1 MDPRQ
6 FVKNSNI
13 SIQSESKVV
22 APTVKGGLKIGIF
35 HPGMYNVLVNKK
47 FSTTEK
53 RVNLQYILKQK
64 PKGHAQIA
72 PSLSIDL
79 NEIKGYF
86 GRFQTGVIHTS
97 NFGLKGDLTKNFFSV
112 QLSGYAMD
120 GTESKKF
127 TFVIYS
133 NGKIRFSG
141 GFLGS
146 KNLKRQPEALRKY
159 LIDTYTEKQGFLY
172 NEIEYNNI
180 AGFFN
185 TNVNFD
191 LIRISQQNPVKAQSV
206 SYESEMTPFLY
217 MTYKDHN
224 FVLSTKSGKLG
235 SGVVQVQGESDPDDL
250 EKAYKVGVDMVK
262 LLHVLGYTMGLVN
275 RNVNAPKLP
284 VMKSIKASTCPK
296 PRRPPCKN
304 GFEVRKNPQGS
315 DCCFKI
321 PKKRTTS
328 KKKKAPS
335 KNVSISYDKDGTMKI
350 GGRKCVRLTKPVL
363 LDVAKKL
370 GVVGIREKNTK
381 NVICSALDANEKGTS
396 NLKIDGKLCRTMK
409 KDQLVA
415 MALSKGI
422 TIDDK
427 DTVKTLCQKLQNKPK
442 TPNTPNT
449 PNSLANDM
457 ERALLKRNRN
467 IVNKKRRINNIG
479 IKNDIIKM
487 YGKKWMTKYGKVM
500 DLDKNVREVK
510 KQLNK
515 AEKNN
520 SLNVTSRNGVIR
532 KMVANDIK
540 KAMVKDMKLNQENTL
555 KKKLLRNE
563 AQKLY
568 GKFGKNMVNNVI
580 KYAANLPK
588 TYPLN
593 SSKIKNYVTIKRQL
607 QQNTPSALKNKRKT
621 K

>member
-6 FVKNSNI
+6 FVKNSNV
-13 SIQSESKVV
+13 SIQTTPSK
-22 APTVKGGLKIGIF
+22 KGGLKIGKF

-47 FSTTEK
+47 FSKDEK
-53 RVNLQYILKQK
+53 RVDLQYILKQK

-72 PSLSIDL
+72 PGLTLDL
-79 NEIKGYF
+79 NEIKGYY
-86 GRFQTGVIHTS
+86 GRFQTGAIHTS
-97 NFGLKGDLTKNFFSV
+97 NFGLKGDLNKEFFSV
-112 QLSGYAMD
+112 QLSGYTMD
-120 GTESKKF
+120 GTERKNF

-146 KNLKRQPEALRKY
+146 SNLKKQPEALRKY
-159 LIDTYTEKQGFLY
+159 LIDTYTQKQGFLY

-191 LIRISQQNPVKAQSV
+191 LTRISQQNPVKAQSI
-206 SYESEMTPFLY
+206 SYESELTPFLY

-250 EKAYKVGVDMVK
+250 ENAYKVGVDMIK

-275 RNVNAPKLP
+275 RNVNLPKLP
-284 VMKSIKASTCPK
+284 MMKSVKASTCPK
-296 PRRPPCKN
+296 PRRPPCKD

-321 PKKRTTS
+321 PKKRGVS
-328 KKKKAPS
+328 KKKSTP

-350 GGRKCVRLTKPVL
+350 GGRKCDRLTKPVL

-370 GVVGIREKNTK
+370 GVVGVRQKNTK
-381 NVICSALDANEKGTS
+381 NVICSALDAIEKGTS
-396 NLKIDGKLCRTMK
+396 NLKIDGKLCRKMK

-427 DTVKTLCQKLQNKPK
+427 DTVKMLCDKLQDKP
-442 TPNTPNT
+442 NS
-449 PNSLANDM
+449 PNSLANEM

-467 IVNKKRRINNIG
+467 DINRKRRLNDTG
-479 IKNDIIKM
+479 IRNDLVKM

-500 DLDKNVREVK
+500 DLDKNVRDVK
-510 KQLNK
+510 RELNK

-580 KYAANLPK
+580 KYATNLPK
-588 TYPLN
+588 TYALN
-593 SSKIKNYVTIKRQL
+593 STKIKNYVMIKRQL
-607 QQNTPSALKNKRKT
+607 QQNTPSALKNKRKN

>member
-6 FVKNSNI
+6 FVKNSNV
-13 SIQSESKVV
+13 SIQTTPSK
-22 APTVKGGLKIGIF
+22 KGGLKIGKF

-47 FSTTEK
+47 FSKDEK
-53 RVNLQYILKQK
+53 RVDLQYILKQK

-72 PSLSIDL
+72 PGLTLDL
-79 NEIKGYF
+79 NEIKGYY
-86 GRFQTGVIHTS
+86 GRFQTGAIHTS
-97 NFGLKGDLTKNFFSV
+97 NFGLKGDLNKEFFSV
-112 QLSGYAMD
+112 QLSGYTMD
-120 GTESKKF
+120 GTERKNF

-146 KNLKRQPEALRKY
+146 SNLKKQPEALRKY
-159 LIDTYTEKQGFLY
+159 LIDTYTQKQGFLY

-191 LIRISQQNPVKAQSV
+191 LTRISQQNPVKAQSI
-206 SYESEMTPFLY
+206 SYESELTPFLY

-250 EKAYKVGVDMVK
+250 ENAYKVGVDMVK

-275 RNVNAPKLP
+275 RNVNLPKLP
-284 VMKSIKASTCPK
+284 IMKSVKASTCPK
-296 PRRPPCKN
+296 PRRPPCKD

-315 DCCFKI
+315 ECCFKI
-321 PKKRTTS
+321 PKKRGVS
-328 KKKKAPS
+328 KKKSTP

-350 GGRKCVRLTKPVL
+350 GGRKCDRLTKPVL

-370 GVVGIREKNTK
+370 GVVGVRQKNTK
-381 NVICSALDANEKGTS
+381 NVICSALDAIEKGTS
-396 NLKIDGKLCRTMK
+396 NLKIDGKLCRKMK

-427 DTVKTLCQKLQNKPK
+427 DTVKMLCDKLQDKP
-442 TPNTPNT
+442 NS
-449 PNSLANDM
+449 PNSLANEM
-457 ERALLKRNRN
+457 EYALKMRRSRN
-467 IVNKKRRINNIG
+467 ITNQKRRLNDTG
-479 IKNDIIKM
+479 IRNDLVKM

-500 DLDKNVREVK
+500 DLDKNVRDVK
-510 KQLNK
+510 RELNK

-520 SLNVTSRNGVIR
+520 SLNVTTRNGVIR

-580 KYAANLPK
+580 KYATNLPK
-588 TYPLN
+588 TYALN
-593 SSKIKNYVTIKRQL
+593 SSKIKNYVMIKRQL
-607 QQNTPSALKNKRKT
+607 QQNTPSALKNKRKN

>member
-6 FVKNSNI
+6 FVKNSNV
-13 SIQSESKVV
+13 SIQTTPSK
-22 APTVKGGLKIGIF
+22 KGGLKIGKF

-47 FSTTEK
+47 FSKDEK
-53 RVNLQYILKQK
+53 RVDLQYILKQK

-72 PSLSIDL
+72 PGLTLDL
-79 NEIKGYF
+79 NEIKGYY
-86 GRFQTGVIHTS
+86 GRFQTGAIHTS
-97 NFGLKGDLTKNFFSV
+97 NFGLKGDLKKDFFSV
-112 QLSGYAMD
+112 QLSGYTMD
-120 GTESKKF
+120 GTEQKKF

-146 KNLKRQPEALRKY
+146 SNLKKQPESLRKY
-159 LIDTYTEKQGFLY
+159 LIDTYTQKQGFLY

-191 LIRISQQNPVKAQSV
+191 LTRISQQNPVKAQSV
-206 SYESEMTPFLY
+206 SYESELTPFLY

-250 EKAYKVGVDMVK
+250 ENAYKVGVDMVK

-275 RNVNAPKLP
+275 RNVNLPKLP
-284 VMKSIKASTCPK
+284 IMKSVKASTCPK
-296 PRRPPCKN
+296 PRRPPCKD

-315 DCCFKI
+315 ECCFKI
-321 PKKRTTS
+321 PKKRGTT
-328 KKKKAPS
+328 KKKATP

-350 GGRKCVRLTKPVL
+350 GGRKCDRLTKPVL

-370 GVVGIREKNTK
+370 GVVGVRQKNTK
-381 NVICSALDANEKGTS
+381 NVICSALDAIEKGTS
-396 NLKIDGKLCRTMK
+396 NLKIDGKLCRKMK

-427 DTVKTLCQKLQNKPK
+427 DTVKMLCDKLQDKP
-442 TPNTPNT
+442 NS
-449 PNSLANDM
+449 PNSLANEM
-457 ERALLKRNRN
+457 EYALKMRRSRN
-467 IVNKKRRINNIG
+467 ITNQKRRLNDTG
-479 IKNDIIKM
+479 IRNDLVKM

-500 DLDKNVREVK
+500 DLDKNVRDVK
-510 KQLNK
+510 RELNK

-520 SLNVTSRNGVIR
+520 SLNVTTRNGVIR

-580 KYAANLPK
+580 KYATNLPK
-588 TYPLN
+588 TYALN
-593 SSKIKNYVTIKRQL
+593 STKIKNYVMIKRQL
-607 QQNTPSALKNKRKT
+607 QQNTPSALKNKRKN

>member
-6 FVKNSNI
+6 FVKNSNV
-13 SIQSESKVV
+13 SIQTTPSK
-22 APTVKGGLKIGIF
+22 KGGLKIGKF

-47 FSTTEK
+47 FSKDEK
-53 RVNLQYILKQK
+53 RVDLQYILKQK

-72 PSLSIDL
+72 PGLTLDL
-79 NEIKGYF
+79 NEIKGYY
-86 GRFQTGVIHTS
+86 GRFQTGAIHTS
-97 NFGLKGDLTKNFFSV
+97 NFGLKGDLNKEFFSV
-112 QLSGYAMD
+112 QLSGYTMD
-120 GTESKKF
+120 GTERKNF

-146 KNLKRQPEALRKY
+146 SNLKKQPEALRKY
-159 LIDTYTEKQGFLY
+159 LIDTYTQKQGFLY

-191 LIRISQQNPVKAQSV
+191 LTRISQQNPVKAQSI
-206 SYESEMTPFLY
+206 SYESEITPFLY

-250 EKAYKVGVDMVK
+250 ENAYKVGVDMVK

-275 RNVNAPKLP
+275 RNVNLPKLP
-284 VMKSIKASTCPK
+284 IMKSVKASTCPK
-296 PRRPPCKN
+296 PRRPPCKD

-315 DCCFKI
+315 ECCFKI
-321 PKKRTTS
+321 PKKRGVS
-328 KKKKAPS
+328 KKKATP

-350 GGRKCVRLTKPVL
+350 GGRKCDRLTKPVL

-370 GVVGIREKNTK
+370 GVVGVRQKNTK
-381 NVICSALDANEKGTS
+381 NVICSALDAIEKGTS
-396 NLKIDGKLCRTMK
+396 NLKVDGKLCRTMK
-409 KDQLVA
+409 KDQLIA

-427 DTVKTLCQKLQNKPK
+427 DTVKMLCDKLQDKP
-442 TPNTPNT
+442 NS
-449 PNSLANDM
+449 PNSLANEM
-457 ERALLKRNRN
+457 EYALKMRRSRNATN
-467 IVNKKRRINNIG
+467 QKRRLNDTG
-479 IKNDIIKM
+479 IRNDLVKM
-487 YGKKWMTKYGKVM
+487 YGKKWMTKYGKIM
-500 DLDKNVREVK
+500 DLDKNVRDIKRE
-510 KQLNK
+510 LNK

-520 SLNVTSRNGVIR
+520 SLNVTTRNGVIR

-580 KYAANLPK
+580 KYATNLPK
-588 TYPLN
+588 TYALN
-593 SSKIKNYVTIKRQL
+593 STKIKNYVMIKRQL
-607 QQNTPSALKNKRKT
+607 QQNTPSALKNKRKN

>member
-6 FVKNSNI
+6 FVKNSNV
-13 SIQSESKVV
+13 SIQTTPSK
-22 APTVKGGLKIGIF
+22 KGGLKIGKF

-47 FSTTEK
+47 FSKDEK
-53 RVNLQYILKQK
+53 RVDLQYILKQK

-72 PSLSIDL
+72 PGLTLDL
-79 NEIKGYF
+79 NEIKGYY
-86 GRFQTGVIHTS
+86 GRFQTGAIHTS
-97 NFGLKGDLTKNFFSV
+97 NFGLKGDLNKEFFSV
-112 QLSGYAMD
+112 QLSGYTMD
-120 GTESKKF
+120 GTERKNF

-146 KNLKRQPEALRKY
+146 SNLKKQPEALRKY
-159 LIDTYTEKQGFLY
+159 LIDTYTQKQGFLY

-191 LIRISQQNPVKAQSV
+191 LTRISQQNPVKAQSI
-206 SYESEMTPFLY
+206 SYESEITPFLY

-250 EKAYKVGVDMVK
+250 ENAYKVGVDMVK

-275 RNVNAPKLP
+275 RNVNLPKLP
-284 VMKSIKASTCPK
+284 MMKSVKASTCPK
-296 PRRPPCKN
+296 PRRPPCKD

-315 DCCFKI
+315 ECCFKI
-321 PKKRTTS
+321 PKKRGTT
-328 KKKKAPS
+328 KKKATP

-350 GGRKCVRLTKPVL
+350 GGRKCDRLTKPVL
-363 LDVAKKL
+363 LEVAKKL
-370 GVVGIREKNTK
+370 GVVGVKEKNSKST
-381 NVICSALDANEKGTS
+381 ICSALDAIEKGTS
-396 NLKIDGKLCRTMK
+396 IFKVNGKTCRTMK
-409 KDQLVA
+409 REQLVVLA
-415 MALSKGI
+415 ISKGI
-422 TIDDK
+422 TVEDK
-427 DTVKTLCQKLQNKPK
+427 DTVKILCEKLQNK
-442 TPNTPNT
+442 PNTPNT
-449 PNSLANDM
+449 PNSLANEM
-457 ERALLKRNRN
+457 ERVLLKRNRN
-467 IVNKKRRINNIG
+467 ITNKKRRLNDAS
-479 IKNDIIKM
+479 IKNDLVKL

-510 KQLNK
+510 AEINK
-515 AEKNN
+515 AEKNK
-520 SLNVTSRNGVIR
+520 SLNVTTRNGIIK

-540 KAMVKDMKLNQENTL
+540 RAMVKDMKRNQEKTL
-555 KKKLLRNE
+555 KIKLLQNE

-568 GKFGKNMVNNVI
+568 GKFGKNMVNNVV
-580 KYAANLPK
+580 KYATNLPK
-588 TYPLN
+588 TPPLN
-593 SSKIKNYVTIKRQL
+593 SNKIKNYIKIKREL
-607 QQNTPSALKNKRKT
+607 QQKPPLALKNIRKN

>member
-6 FVKNSNI
+6 FVKNSNV
-13 SIQSESKVV
+13 SIQTTPSK
-22 APTVKGGLKIGIF
+22 KGGLKIGKF

-47 FSTTEK
+47 FSKDEK
-53 RVNLQYILKQK
+53 RVDLQYILKQK

-72 PSLSIDL
+72 PGLTLDL
-79 NEIKGYF
+79 NEIKGYY

-97 NFGLKGDLTKNFFSV
+97 NFGLKGDLNKEFFSV
-112 QLSGYAMD
+112 QLSGYTMD
-120 GTESKKF
+120 GTERKNF

-146 KNLKRQPEALRKY
+146 SNLKKQPEALRKY
-159 LIDTYTEKQGFLY
+159 LIDTYTQKQGFLY

-191 LIRISQQNPVKAQSV
+191 LTRISQQNPVKAQSI
-206 SYESEMTPFLY
+206 SYESELTPFLY

-250 EKAYKVGVDMVK
+250 ENAYKVGVDMVK

-275 RNVNAPKLP
+275 RNVNLPKLP
-284 VMKSIKASTCPK
+284 MMKSVKASTCPK
-296 PRRPPCKN
+296 PRRPPCKD

-321 PKKRTTS
+321 PKKRGVS
-328 KKKKAPS
+328 KKKSTP

-350 GGRKCVRLTKPVL
+350 GGRKCDRLTKPVL

-370 GVVGIREKNTK
+370 GVVGVRQKNTK
-381 NVICSALDANEKGTS
+381 NVICSALDAIEKGTS
-396 NLKIDGKLCRTMK
+396 NLKIDGKLCRKMK

-427 DTVKTLCQKLQNKPK
+427 DTVKMLCDKLQNKP
-442 TPNTPNT
+442 NS
-449 PNSLANDM
+449 PNSLANEM
-457 ERALLKRNRN
+457 EYALKMKRSRN
-467 IVNKKRRINNIG
+467 ITNQKRRLNDTG
-479 IKNDIIKM
+479 IRNDLVRM

-500 DLDKNVREVK
+500 DLDKNVRDVK
-510 KQLNK
+510 RELNK

-520 SLNVTSRNGVIR
+520 SLNVTTRNGVIR

-580 KYAANLPK
+580 KYATNLPK
-588 TYPLN
+588 TYALN
-593 SSKIKNYVTIKRQL
+593 SSKIKNYVMIKRQL
-607 QQNTPSALKNKRKT
+607 QQNTPSALKNKRKN

>member
-6 FVKNSNI
+6 FVKNSNV
-13 SIQSESKVV
+13 SIQTTPSK
-22 APTVKGGLKIGIF
+22 KGGLKIGKF

-47 FSTTEK
+47 FSKDEK
-53 RVNLQYILKQK
+53 RVDLQYILKQK

-72 PSLSIDL
+72 PGLTLDL
-79 NEIKGYF
+79 NEIKGYY
-86 GRFQTGVIHTS
+86 GRFQTGAIHTS
-97 NFGLKGDLTKNFFSV
+97 NFGLKGDLNKEFFSV
-112 QLSGYAMD
+112 QLSGYTMD
-120 GTESKKF
+120 GTERKNF

-146 KNLKRQPEALRKY
+146 SNLKKQPEALRKY
-159 LIDTYTEKQGFLY
+159 LIDTYTQKQGFLY

-191 LIRISQQNPVKAQSV
+191 LTRISQQNPVKAQSI
-206 SYESEMTPFLY
+206 SYESELTPFLY

-250 EKAYKVGVDMVK
+250 ENAYKVGVDMVK

-275 RNVNAPKLP
+275 RNVNLPKLP
-284 VMKSIKASTCPK
+284 MMKSVKASTCPK
-296 PRRPPCKN
+296 PRRPPCKD

-315 DCCFKI
+315 ECCFKI
-321 PKKRTTS
+321 PKKRGVS
-328 KKKKAPS
+328 KKKATP

-350 GGRKCVRLTKPVL
+350 GGRKCDRLTKPVL

-370 GVVGIREKNTK
+370 GVVGVRQKNTK
-381 NVICSALDANEKGTS
+381 NVICSALDAIEKGTS
-396 NLKIDGKLCRTMK
+396 NLKIDGKLCRKMK

-427 DTVKTLCQKLQNKPK
+427 DTVKMLCDKLQDKP
-442 TPNTPNT
+442 NS
-449 PNSLANDM
+449 PNSLANEM
-457 ERALLKRNRN
+457 EYALKMRRSRNATN
-467 IVNKKRRINNIG
+467 QKRRLNDTG
-479 IKNDIIKM
+479 IRNDLVKM

-500 DLDKNVREVK
+500 DLDKNVRDVK
-510 KQLNK
+510 RELNK

-520 SLNVTSRNGVIR
+520 SLNVTTRNGVIR

-580 KYAANLPK
+580 KYATNLPK
-588 TYPLN
+588 TYALN
-593 SSKIKNYVTIKRQL
+593 STKIKNYVMIKRQL
-607 QQNTPSALKNKRKT
+607 QQNTPSALKNKRKN

>member
-6 FVKNSNI
+6 FVKNSNV
-13 SIQSESKVV
+13 SIQTESKVV
-22 APTVKGGLKIGIF
+22 TTKKGGLKIGKF

-53 RVNLQYILKQK
+53 RVDLQYILKQK

-72 PSLSIDL
+72 PGLTLDL

-86 GRFQTGVIHTS
+86 GRFQTGAIHTS

-112 QLSGYAMD
+112 QLSGYTMD
-120 GTESKKF
+120 GTENKKF

-146 KNLKRQPEALRKY
+146 TNLKKQPEALRKY
-159 LIDTYTEKQGFLY
+159 LIDTYTQKQGFLY

-191 LIRISQQNPVKAQSV
+191 LTRIAQQNPVKAQSI
-206 SYESEMTPFLY
+206 SYETETTPFLY
-217 MTYKDHN
+217 MIYKDHN

-250 EKAYKVGVDMVK
+250 ENAYKVGVDMVK

-284 VMKSIKASTCPK
+284 MMKSVKASTCPK

-321 PKKRTTS
+321 PKKRSTS
-328 KKKKAPS
+328 KKKSTP
-335 KNVSISYDKDGTMKI
+335 KNVSISYDKDGIMKI
-350 GGRKCVRLTKPVL
+350 GGRKCDRLTKPVL

-370 GVVGIREKNTK
+370 GVVGIREKNNK
-381 NVICSALDANEKGTS
+381 SVICSALDAIEKGTS

-427 DTVKTLCQKLQNKPK
+427 DTVKMLCDKLQNKPN
-442 TPNTPNT
+442 TANSPNT
-449 PNSLANDM
+449 LANEM
-457 ERALLKRNRN
+457 ETALKMRRNRN
-467 IVNKKRRINNIG
+467 TTNQRRKLNDTG
-479 IKNDIIKM
+479 IRNDLFKM

-500 DLDKNVREVK
+500 NLDKNVRDIKRE
-510 KQLNK
+510 LNK

-540 KAMVKDMKLNQENTL
+540 KAMVKDMKLNQEITL

-580 KYAANLPK
+580 KYTTNLPK
-588 TYPLN
+588 TYALN
-593 SSKIKNYVTIKRQL
+593 STKIKNYVMIKRQL
-607 QQNTPSALKNKRKT
+607 QQNTPSALKNNRKT

>member
-13 SIQSESKVV
+13 SIQTESKVV
-22 APTVKGGLKIGIF
+22 PSKQSGLKIGKF

-47 FSTTEK
+47 FSKDEK
-53 RVNLQYILKQK
+53 RVDLQYILKQK

-72 PSLSIDL
+72 PGLTLDL
-79 NEIKGYF
+79 NEIKGYY
-86 GRFQTGVIHTS
+86 GRFQMGAIHTS
-97 NFGLKGDLTKNFFSV
+97 NFGLKGDLKKDFFSV
-112 QLSGYAMD
+112 QLSGYTMD
-120 GTESKKF
+120 GTEQKKF

-146 KNLKRQPEALRKY
+146 SNLKKQPESLRKY
-159 LIDTYTEKQGFLY
+159 LIDTYTQKQGFLY

-191 LIRISQQNPVKAQSV
+191 LTRISQQNPIKAQSV
-206 SYESEMTPFLY
+206 SYESELTPFLY
-217 MTYKDHN
+217 ITYKDHN

-250 EKAYKVGVDMVK
+250 ENAYKVGVDMVK

-284 VMKSIKASTCPK
+284 MMKSVKTSTTCPK

-321 PKKRTTS
+321 PKKRGTS
-328 KKKKAPS
+328 KKKSTP

-350 GGRKCVRLTKPVL
+350 GGRKCDRLTKPVL

-370 GVVGIREKNTK
+370 GIVGVKQKNTK
-381 NVICSALDANEKGTS
+381 STICSALDAIEKGAS
-396 NLKIDGKLCRTMK
+396 NHKINGKLCRSLK
-409 KDQLVA
+409 KEQLVA
-415 MALSKGI
+415 LAISRGI
-422 TIDDK
+422 MVNDS
-427 DTVKTLCQKLQNKPK
+427 DTVKTLCDKLQNK
-442 TPNTPNT
+442 PNTPNT
-449 PNSLANDM
+449 PNSLANEM
-457 ERALLKRNRN
+457 EQVLKQRNRAN
-467 IVNKKRRINNIG
+467 KNKKRKLNEPG
-479 IKNDIIKM
+479 IKNDLVKL
-487 YGKKWMTKYGKVM
+487 YGKKWISKYGSVM
-500 DLDKNVREVK
+500 DLNKNVRDVK
-510 KQLNK
+510 NQLNK
-515 AEKNN
+515 MEKNKN
-520 SLNVTSRNGVIR
+520 YNKVTTRNGIL
-532 KMVANDIK
+532 KKAVANDIK
-540 KAMVKDMKLNQENTL
+540 KAMVKDWKNNQEKVL
-555 KKKLLRNE
+555 KRKLIEKE
-563 AQKLY
+563 AQNLY
-568 GKFGKNMVNNVI
+568 GKFGKNIVNNVV
-580 KYAANLPK
+580 KYVINLPK
-588 TYPLN
+588 TPPLN
-593 SSKIKNYVTIKRQL
+593 SNKVKNYIKIKREL
-607 QQNTPSALKNKRKT
+607 QQKPPLALKNTRKT

>member
-6 FVKNSNI
+6 FVKNSNV
-13 SIQSESKVV
+13 SIQTTPSK
-22 APTVKGGLKIGIF
+22 KGGLKIGKF

-47 FSTTEK
+47 FSKDEK
-53 RVNLQYILKQK
+53 RVDLQYILKQK

-72 PSLSIDL
+72 PGLTLDL
-79 NEIKGYF
+79 NEIKGYY
-86 GRFQTGVIHTS
+86 GRFQTGAIHTS
-97 NFGLKGDLTKNFFSV
+97 NFGLKGDLNKEFFSV
-112 QLSGYAMD
+112 QLSGYTMD
-120 GTESKKF
+120 GTERKNF

-146 KNLKRQPEALRKY
+146 SNLKKQPEALRKY
-159 LIDTYTEKQGFLY
+159 LIDTYTQKQGFLY

-191 LIRISQQNPVKAQSV
+191 LTRISQQNPVKAQSI
-206 SYESEMTPFLY
+206 SYESELTPFLY

-250 EKAYKVGVDMVK
+250 ENAYKVGVDMVK

-275 RNVNAPKLP
+275 RNVNLPKLP
-284 VMKSIKASTCPK
+284 MMKSVKASTCPK
-296 PRRPPCKN
+296 PRRPPCKD

-315 DCCFKI
+315 ECCFKI
-321 PKKRTTS
+321 PKKRGVS
-328 KKKKAPS
+328 KKKATP

-350 GGRKCVRLTKPVL
+350 GGRKCDRLTKPVL

-370 GVVGIREKNTK
+370 GVVGVRQKNTK
-381 NVICSALDANEKGTS
+381 NVICSALDAIEKGTS
-396 NLKIDGKLCRTMK
+396 NLKVDGKLCRTMK
-409 KDQLVA
+409 KDQLIA

-427 DTVKTLCQKLQNKPK
+427 DTVKMLCDKLQDKP
-442 TPNTPNT
+442 NS
-449 PNSLANDM
+449 PNSLANEM
-457 ERALLKRNRN
+457 EYALKMKRTRN
-467 IVNKKRRINNIG
+467 ITNQKRRLNDTG
-479 IKNDIIKM
+479 IRNDLVKM

-500 DLDKNVREVK
+500 DLDKNVRDVK
-510 KQLNK
+510 RELNK

-520 SLNVTSRNGVIR
+520 SLNVTTRNGVIR

-580 KYAANLPK
+580 KYATNLPK
-588 TYPLN
+588 TYALN
-593 SSKIKNYVTIKRQL
+593 SSKIKNYVMIKRQL
-607 QQNTPSALKNKRKT
+607 QQNTPSALKNKRKN

>member
-6 FVKNSNI
+6 FVKNSNV
-13 SIQSESKVV
+13 SIQTTPSK
-22 APTVKGGLKIGIF
+22 KGGLKIGKF

-47 FSTTEK
+47 FSKDEK
-53 RVNLQYILKQK
+53 RVDLQYILKQK

-72 PSLSIDL
+72 PGLTLDL
-79 NEIKGYF
+79 NEIKGYY
-86 GRFQTGVIHTS
+86 GRFQTGAIHTS
-97 NFGLKGDLTKNFFSV
+97 NFGLKGDLNKEFFSV
-112 QLSGYAMD
+112 QLSGYTMD
-120 GTESKKF
+120 GTERKNF

-146 KNLKRQPEALRKY
+146 SNLKKQPEALRKY
-159 LIDTYTEKQGFLY
+159 LIDTYTQKQGFLY

-191 LIRISQQNPVKAQSV
+191 LTRISQQNPVKAQSI
-206 SYESEMTPFLY
+206 SYESEITPFLY

-250 EKAYKVGVDMVK
+250 ENAYKVGVDMVK

-275 RNVNAPKLP
+275 RNVNLPKLP
-284 VMKSIKASTCPK
+284 MMKSVKASTCPK
-296 PRRPPCKN
+296 PRRPPCKD

-315 DCCFKI
+315 ECCFKI
-321 PKKRTTS
+321 PKKRGVS
-328 KKKKAPS
+328 KKKATP

-350 GGRKCVRLTKPVL
+350 GGRKCDRLTKPVL

-370 GVVGIREKNTK
+370 GVVGVRQKNTK
-381 NVICSALDANEKGTS
+381 NVICSALDAIEKGTS
-396 NLKIDGKLCRTMK
+396 NLKVDGKLCRTMK
-409 KDQLVA
+409 KDQLIA

-427 DTVKTLCQKLQNKPK
+427 DTVKMLCDKLQNKP
-442 TPNTPNT
+442 NS
-449 PNSLANDM
+449 PNSLANEM
-457 ERALLKRNRN
+457 EYALKMRRSRNATN
-467 IVNKKRRINNIG
+467 QKRRLNDTG
-479 IKNDIIKM
+479 IRNDIVKM

-500 DLDKNVREVK
+500 DLDKNVRDIKRE
-510 KQLNK
+510 LNK

-520 SLNVTSRNGVIR
+520 SLNVTTRNGVIR

-580 KYAANLPK
+580 KYATNLPK
-588 TYPLN
+588 TYALN
-593 SSKIKNYVTIKRQL
+593 STKIKNYVMIKRQL
-607 QQNTPSALKNKRKT
+607 QQNTPSALKNKRKN

>member
-6 FVKNSNI
+6 FVKNSNV
-13 SIQSESKVV
+13 SIQTTPSK
-22 APTVKGGLKIGIF
+22 KGGLKIGKF

-47 FSTTEK
+47 FSKDEK
-53 RVNLQYILKQK
+53 RVDLQYILKQK

-72 PSLSIDL
+72 PGLTLDL
-79 NEIKGYF
+79 NEIKGYY
-86 GRFQTGVIHTS
+86 GRFQTGAIHTS
-97 NFGLKGDLTKNFFSV
+97 NFGLKGDLNKEFFSV
-112 QLSGYAMD
+112 QLSGYTMD
-120 GTESKKF
+120 GTERKNF

-146 KNLKRQPEALRKY
+146 SNLKKQPEALRKY
-159 LIDTYTEKQGFLY
+159 LIDTYTQKQGFLY

-191 LIRISQQNPVKAQSV
+191 LTRISQQNPVKAQSV
-206 SYESEMTPFLY
+206 SYESELTPFLY

-250 EKAYKVGVDMVK
+250 ENAYKVGVDMVK

-275 RNVNAPKLP
+275 RNVNLPKLP
-284 VMKSIKASTCPK
+284 IMKSVKASTCPK
-296 PRRPPCKN
+296 PRRPPCKD

-315 DCCFKI
+315 ECCFKI
-321 PKKRTTS
+321 PKKRGTT
-328 KKKKAPS
+328 KKKTTP

-350 GGRKCVRLTKPVL
+350 GGRKCDRLTKPVL

-370 GVVGIREKNTK
+370 GVVGVRQKNTK
-381 NVICSALDANEKGTS
+381 NVICSALDAIEKGTS
-396 NLKIDGKLCRTMK
+396 NLKIDGKLCRKMK

-427 DTVKTLCQKLQNKPK
+427 DTVKMLCDKLQDKP
-442 TPNTPNT
+442 NS
-449 PNSLANDM
+449 PNSLANEM
-457 ERALLKRNRN
+457 EYALKMRRSRN
-467 IVNKKRRINNIG
+467 ITNQKRRLNDTG
-479 IKNDIIKM
+479 IRNDLVKM

-500 DLDKNVREVK
+500 DLDKNVRDVK
-510 KQLNK
+510 RELNK

-520 SLNVTSRNGVIR
+520 SLNVTTRNGVIR

-580 KYAANLPK
+580 KYATNLPK
-588 TYPLN
+588 TYALN
-593 SSKIKNYVTIKRQL
+593 STKIKNYVMIKRQL
-607 QQNTPSALKNKRKT
+607 QQNTPSALKNKRKN

>member
-6 FVKNSNI
+6 FVKNSNV
-13 SIQSESKVV
+13 SIQTTPSK
-22 APTVKGGLKIGIF
+22 KGGLKIGKF

-47 FSTTEK
+47 FSKDEK
-53 RVNLQYILKQK
+53 RVDLQYILKQK

-72 PSLSIDL
+72 PGLTLDL
-79 NEIKGYF
+79 NEIKGYY
-86 GRFQTGVIHTS
+86 GRFQTGAIHTS
-97 NFGLKGDLTKNFFSV
+97 NFGLKGDLNKEFFSV
-112 QLSGYAMD
+112 QLSGYTMD
-120 GTESKKF
+120 GTERKNF

-146 KNLKRQPEALRKY
+146 SNLKKQPEALRKY
-159 LIDTYTEKQGFLY
+159 LIDTYTQKQGFLY

-191 LIRISQQNPVKAQSV
+191 LTRISQQNPVKAQSI
-206 SYESEMTPFLY
+206 SYESELTPFLY

-250 EKAYKVGVDMVK
+250 ENAYKVGVDMVK

-275 RNVNAPKLP
+275 RNVNLPKLP
-284 VMKSIKASTCPK
+284 MMKSVKASTCPK
-296 PRRPPCKN
+296 PRRPPCKD

-315 DCCFKI
+315 ECCFKI
-321 PKKRTTS
+321 PKKRGTT
-328 KKKKAPS
+328 KKKTTP

-350 GGRKCVRLTKPVL
+350 GGRKCDRLTKPVL

-370 GVVGIREKNTK
+370 GVVGVRQKNTK
-381 NVICSALDANEKGTS
+381 NVICSALDAIEKGTS
-396 NLKIDGKLCRTMK
+396 NLKIDGKLCRKMK

-427 DTVKTLCQKLQNKPK
+427 DTVKMLCDKLQDKP
-442 TPNTPNT
+442 NS
-449 PNSLANDM
+449 PNSLANEM
-457 ERALLKRNRN
+457 EYALKMRRSRNVTNQKRKLNDTGIRN
-467 IVNKKRRINNIG
+467 DLV
-479 IKNDIIKM
+479 KM

-500 DLDKNVREVK
+500 DLDKNVRDIKRE
-510 KQLNK
+510 LNK

-520 SLNVTSRNGVIR
+520 SLNVTTRNGVIR

-540 KAMVKDMKLNQENTL
+540 KAMVKNMKLNQENTL

-580 KYAANLPK
+580 KYATNLPK
-588 TYPLN
+588 TYALN
-593 SSKIKNYVTIKRQL
+593 SSKIKNYVMIKRQL
-607 QQNTPSALKNKRKT
+607 QQNTPSALKNKRKN

>member
-6 FVKNSNI
+6 FVKNSNV
-13 SIQSESKVV
+13 SIQTTPSK
-22 APTVKGGLKIGIF
+22 KGGLKIGKF

-47 FSTTEK
+47 FSKDEK
-53 RVNLQYILKQK
+53 RVDLQYILKQK

-72 PSLSIDL
+72 PGLTLDL
-79 NEIKGYF
+79 NEIKGYY
-86 GRFQTGVIHTS
+86 GRFQTGAIHTS
-97 NFGLKGDLTKNFFSV
+97 NFGLKGDLNKEFFSV
-112 QLSGYAMD
+112 QLSGYTMD
-120 GTESKKF
+120 GTERKNF

-146 KNLKRQPEALRKY
+146 SNLKKQPEALRKY
-159 LIDTYTEKQGFLY
+159 LIDTYTQKQGFLY

-191 LIRISQQNPVKAQSV
+191 LTRISQQNPVKAQSI
-206 SYESEMTPFLY
+206 SYESELTPFLY

-250 EKAYKVGVDMVK
+250 ENAYKVGVDMVK

-275 RNVNAPKLP
+275 RNVNLPKLP
-284 VMKSIKASTCPK
+284 MMKSVKASTCPK
-296 PRRPPCKN
+296 PRRPPCKD

-321 PKKRTTS
+321 PKKRGVS
-328 KKKKAPS
+328 KKKSTP

-350 GGRKCVRLTKPVL
+350 GGRKCDRLTKPVL

-370 GVVGIREKNTK
+370 GVVGVRQKNTK
-381 NVICSALDANEKGTS
+381 NVICSALDAIEKGTS
-396 NLKIDGKLCRTMK
+396 NLKVDGKLCRTMK
-409 KDQLVA
+409 KDQLIA

-427 DTVKTLCQKLQNKPK
+427 DTVKMLCDKLQDKP
-442 TPNTPNT
+442 NS
-449 PNSLANDM
+449 PNSLANEM
-457 ERALLKRNRN
+457 EYALKMRRSRN
-467 IVNKKRRINNIG
+467 ITNQKRRLNDTG
-479 IKNDIIKM
+479 IRNDLVKM

-500 DLDKNVREVK
+500 DLDKNVRDVK
-510 KQLNK
+510 RELNK

-520 SLNVTSRNGVIR
+520 SLNVTTRNGVIR

-580 KYAANLPK
+580 KYATNLPK
-588 TYPLN
+588 TYALN
-593 SSKIKNYVTIKRQL
+593 SSKIKNYVMIKRQL
-607 QQNTPSALKNKRKT
+607 QQNTPSALKNKRKN

>member
-6 FVKNSNI
+6 FVKNSNV
-13 SIQSESKVV
+13 SIQTESKVV
-22 APTVKGGLKIGIF
+22 PTKKGGLKIGKF

-47 FSTTEK
+47 FSKDEK
-53 RVNLQYILKQK
+53 RVDLQYILKQK

-72 PSLSIDL
+72 TGLTIDL
-79 NEIKGYF
+79 NEIKGYY
-86 GRFQTGVIHTS
+86 GRFQTGAIHTS
-97 NFGLKGDLTKNFFSV
+97 NFGLKGDLKKEFFSV
-112 QLSGYAMD
+112 QLSGYTMD
-120 GTESKKF
+120 GTEQKKF

-146 KNLKRQPEALRKY
+146 KNLKKQPEALRKY
-159 LIDTYTEKQGFLY
+159 LVDTYTQKQGFLY
-172 NEIEYNNI
+172 SDIEYNNI

-191 LIRISQQNPVKAQSV
+191 LTRIAQQNPVKAQSI
-206 SYESEMTPFLY
+206 SYETETTPFLY
-217 MTYKDHN
+217 MIYKDHN

-235 SGVVQVQGESDPDDL
+235 SGVIQVQGESDPDDL
-250 EKAYKVGVDMVK
+250 ENAYKVGVDMVK

-284 VMKSIKASTCPK
+284 MMKSVKASTCPK

-321 PKKRTTS
+321 PKKRSTS
-328 KKKKAPS
+328 KKKSTP

-350 GGRKCVRLTKPVL
+350 GGRKCDRLTKPVL

-381 NVICSALDANEKGTS
+381 NVICSALDAIEKGTS
-396 NLKIDGKLCRTMK
+396 NLKVNGKLCRTMK

-422 TIDDK
+422 AIDDK
-427 DTVKTLCQKLQNKPK
+427 DTVKMLCDKLQNKP
-442 TPNTPNT
+442 NTANS
-449 PNSLANDM
+449 PNSLANEM
-457 ERALLKRNRN
+457 ESALKIRRNRN
-467 IVNKKRRINNIG
+467 TANQRRKLNDTG
-479 IKNDIIKM
+479 IRNDLVKM

-500 DLDKNVREVK
+500 NLDKNVRDVK
-510 KQLNK
+510 KELNK

-580 KYAANLPK
+580 KYATNLPK
-588 TYPLN
+588 TYALN
-593 SSKIKNYVTIKRQL
+593 STKIKNYVMIKRQL
-607 QQNTPSALKNKRKT
+607 QQNTPSALKNNRKT

>member
-6 FVKNSNI
+6 FVKNSNV
-13 SIQSESKVV
+13 SIQTTPSK
-22 APTVKGGLKIGIF
+22 KGGLKIGKF

-47 FSTTEK
+47 FSKDEK
-53 RVNLQYILKQK
+53 RVDLQYILKQK
-64 PKGHAQIA
+64 PKGHAKIA
-72 PSLSIDL
+72 TGLTIDL
-79 NEIKGYF
+79 NEIKGYY
-86 GRFQTGVIHTS
+86 GRFQTGAIHTS
-97 NFGLKGDLTKNFFSV
+97 NFGLKGDLNKEFFSV
-112 QLSGYAMD
+112 QLSGYTMD
-120 GTESKKF
+120 GTERKNF

-146 KNLKRQPEALRKY
+146 SNLKKQPEALRKY
-159 LIDTYTEKQGFLY
+159 LIDTYTQKQGFLY

-191 LIRISQQNPVKAQSV
+191 LTRISQQNPVKAQSI
-206 SYESEMTPFLY
+206 SYESELTPFLY

-250 EKAYKVGVDMVK
+250 ENAYKVGVDMVK

-275 RNVNAPKLP
+275 RNVNLPKLP
-284 VMKSIKASTCPK
+284 MMKSVKASTCPK
-296 PRRPPCKN
+296 PRRPPCKD

-315 DCCFKI
+315 ECCFKI
-321 PKKRTTS
+321 PKKRGVS
-328 KKKKAPS
+328 KKKATP

-350 GGRKCVRLTKPVL
+350 GGRKCDRLTKPVL

-370 GVVGIREKNTK
+370 GVVGVRQKNTK
-381 NVICSALDANEKGTS
+381 NVICSALDAIEKGTS
-396 NLKIDGKLCRTMK
+396 NLKVDGKLCRTMK
-409 KDQLVA
+409 KDQLIA

-427 DTVKTLCQKLQNKPK
+427 DTVKMLCDKLQDKP
-442 TPNTPNT
+442 NS
-449 PNSLANDM
+449 PNSLANEM
-457 ERALLKRNRN
+457 EYALKMRRSRNATN
-467 IVNKKRRINNIG
+467 QKRRLNDTG
-479 IKNDIIKM
+479 IRNDLVKM

-500 DLDKNVREVK
+500 DLDKNVRDVK
-510 KQLNK
+510 RELNK

-520 SLNVTSRNGVIR
+520 SLNVTTRNGVIR

-580 KYAANLPK
+580 KYATNLPK
-588 TYPLN
+588 TYALN
-593 SSKIKNYVTIKRQL
+593 SSKIKNYVMIKRQL
-607 QQNTPSALKNKRKT
+607 QQNTPSALKNKRKN

>member
-6 FVKNSNI
+6 FVKNSNVT
-13 SIQSESKVV
+13 IQTESKVV
-22 APTVKGGLKIGIF
+22 PTKKGGLKIGKF

-47 FSTTEK
+47 FSKDEK
-53 RVNLQYILKQK
+53 RVDLQYILKQK

-72 PSLSIDL
+72 TGLTIDL
-79 NEIKGYF
+79 NEIKGYY
-86 GRFQTGVIHTS
+86 GRFQTGAIHTS
-97 NFGLKGDLTKNFFSV
+97 NFGLKGDLKKEFFSV
-112 QLSGYAMD
+112 QLSGYSMD
-120 GTESKKF
+120 GTEQKKF

-146 KNLKRQPEALRKY
+146 NNLKKQPEALRKY
-159 LIDTYTEKQGFLY
+159 LIDTYTQKQGFLY
-172 NEIEYNNI
+172 NDIEYNNI

-191 LIRISQQNPVKAQSV
+191 LTRIAQQNPVKAQSI
-206 SYESEMTPFLY
+206 SYETETTPFLY
-217 MTYKDHN
+217 MIYKDHS
-224 FVLSTKSGKLG
+224 FVLSSKSGKLG
-235 SGVVQVQGESDPDDL
+235 SGVIQVQGESDPDDL
-250 EKAYKVGVDMVK
+250 ENAYKVGVDMVK

-275 RNVNAPKLP
+275 RNVNAPKLSM
-284 VMKSIKASTCPK
+284 MKSVKTSTCPK
-296 PRRPPCKN
+296 PRRPPCKD

-321 PKKRTTS
+321 PKKRSAS
-328 KKKKAPS
+328 KKKTTP

-350 GGRKCVRLTKPVL
+350 GGRKCDRLTKPVL

-370 GVVGIREKNTK
+370 GVVGVRQKNTK
-381 NVICSALDANEKGTS
+381 NNICSALDAIEKGTS
-396 NLKIDGKLCRTMK
+396 NLKVDGKLCRTMK

-427 DTVKTLCQKLQNKPK
+427 DTVKMLCDKLQNKP
-442 TPNTPNT
+442 NTANS
-449 PNSLANDM
+449 PNSLANEM
-457 ERALLKRNRN
+457 EYALKMKRNRN
-467 IVNKKRRINNIG
+467 TVNQRRKLNDTG
-479 IKNDIIKM
+479 IRNDLVKM

-500 DLDKNVREVK
+500 NLDKNVRDIKRE
-510 KQLNK
+510 LNK

-580 KYAANLPK
+580 KYATNLPK
-588 TYPLN
+588 TYALN
-593 SSKIKNYVTIKRQL
+593 STKIKNYVMIKRQL
-607 QQNTPSALKNKRKT
+607 QQNTPSALKNNRKT

>member
-6 FVKNSNI
+6 FVKNSNV
-13 SIQSESKVV
+13 SIQT
-22 APTVKGGLKIGIF
+22 APTKKGGLRIGTF

-47 FSTTEK
+47 FSKDEK
-53 RVNLQYILKQK
+53 RVDLEYILKQK

-72 PSLSIDL
+72 QGLTIDL
-79 NEIKGYF
+79 NEIKGYY
-86 GRFQTGVIHTS
+86 GRFQTGAIHTS
-97 NFGLKGDLTKNFFSV
+97 NFGLKGNLNKNFFSV
-112 QLSGYAMD
+112 QLSGYMMN
-120 GTESKKF
+120 GIERKNF
-127 TFVIYS
+127 TFVIYA

-159 LIDTYTEKQGFLY
+159 LIDTYTQKQQFLY

-191 LIRISQQNPVKAQSV
+191 LQRIVSQNPLKAQSV
-206 SYESEMTPFLY
+206 TYETEMTPFLY

-224 FVLSTKSGKLG
+224 FVLSSKSEKLG
-235 SGVVQVQGESDPDDL
+235 SGIVQIQGENDPDDL
-250 EKAYKVGVDMVK
+250 ENAYDIGVDMVK

-275 RNVNAPKLP
+275 RILGYTMGLVNRNVNVPKLA
-284 VMKSIKASTCPK
+284 VTKRVKASTCPK

-321 PKKRTTS
+321 PKKRSTTT
-328 KKKKAPS
+328 KP

-350 GGRKCVRLTKPVL
+350 GGRKCDRLTKPVL
-363 LDVAKKL
+363 LEVAKKL
-370 GVVGIREKNTK
+370 GVVGVKEKNSKST
-381 NVICSALDANEKGTS
+381 ICSALDAIEKGTS
-396 NLKIDGKLCRTMK
+396 NFKVNGKTCRTMK
-409 KDQLVA
+409 REQLVVLA
-415 MALSKGI
+415 ISKGI
-422 TIDDK
+422 TVEDK
-427 DTVKTLCQKLQNKPK
+427 DTVKILCEKLQNK
-442 TPNTPNT
+442 PNTPNT
-449 PNSLANDM
+449 PNSLANEM
-457 ERALLKRNRN
+457 ERVLLKRNRN
-467 IVNKKRRINNIG
+467 ITNKKRRLNDAS
-479 IKNDIIKM
+479 IKNDLVKL

-510 KQLNK
+510 AEINK
-515 AEKNN
+515 AEKNV
-520 SLNVTSRNGVIR
+520 SLNVTTRNGIIK

-540 KAMVKDMKLNQENTL
+540 RAMVKDMKRNQEKTL
-555 KKKLLRNE
+555 KIKLLQNE

-568 GKFGKNMVNNVI
+568 GKFGKNMVNNVV
-580 KYAANLPK
+580 KYATNLPK
-588 TYPLN
+588 TPPLN
-593 SSKIKNYVTIKRQL
+593 SNKIKNYIKIKREL
-607 QQNTPSALKNKRKT
+607 QQKPPLALKNIRKN

>member
-47 FSTTEK
+47 FSTTEN

-86 GRFQTGVIHTS
+86 GRFQTGAIHTS

-146 KNLKRQPEALRKY
+146 KNLKRQPESLRKY
-159 LIDTYTEKQGFLY
+159 IIDTYTEKHQFLY
-172 NEIEYNNI
+172 NDIEYNNI

-191 LIRISQQNPVKAQSV
+191 LARITSQNPIKAQSI
-206 SYESEMTPFLY
+206 SYEPELTPFLY

-224 FVLSTKSGKLG
+224 FVLSTKYGKTG
-235 SGVVQVQGESDPDDL
+235 SGVVQIQGESDPDDL
-250 EKAYKVGVDMVK
+250 EKAYKIGIDMTK

-275 RNVNAPKLP
+275 RNVNAPKIP
-284 VMKSIKASTCPK
+284 IKRTIKASTCPK
-296 PRRPPCKN
+296 PRRPPCKS

-328 KKKKAPS
+328 KKKKNTT
-335 KNVSISYDKDGTMKI
+335 KNVSISYDKNGVMKI
-350 GGRKCVRLTKPVL
+350 GGRKCNRLTKPVL

-370 GVVGIREKNTK
+370 GVVGVKQKNTK
-381 NVICSALDANEKGTS
+381 ETICSALDAINKGTS
-396 NLKIDGKLCRTMK
+396 NLKIDDKLCRTMK
-409 KDQLVA
+409 KEQLVA
-415 MALSKGI
+415 IALSKGI
-422 TIDDK
+422 TVNDK
-427 DTVKTLCQKLQNKPK
+427 DTVKILCQKLQNKPK
-442 TPNTPNT
+442 TPNTPN
-449 PNSLANDM
+449 SLANEM

-467 IVNKKRRINNIG
+467 IVNKKRRINNTS
-479 IKNDIIKM
+479 IKNDLVKM

-500 DLDKNVREVK
+500 DLDKNVRDVK
-510 KQLNK
+510 KELNK
-515 AEKNN
+515 AEKNK
-520 SLNVTSRNGVIR
+520 SLNVTTRNGVIK

-540 KAMVKDMKLNQENTL
+540 RAMVKNMKLNQEQDL
-555 KKKLLRNE
+555 KKKLIKNE

-568 GKFGKNMVNNVI
+568 GKYGNTMVNNVI
-580 KYAANLPK
+580 KYVTNLPK
-588 TYPLN
+588 TPPLN
-593 SSKIKNYVTIKRQL
+593 SNKVRGYIKIKRQL
-607 QQNTPSALKNKRKT
+607 QQNFPQALKNKRKT

>member
-6 FVKNSNI
+6 FVKNSNV
-13 SIQSESKVV
+13 SIQTTPSK
-22 APTVKGGLKIGIF
+22 KGGLKIGKF

-47 FSTTEK
+47 FSKDEK
-53 RVNLQYILKQK
+53 RVDLQYILKQK

-72 PSLSIDL
+72 PGLTLDL
-79 NEIKGYF
+79 NEIKGYY
-86 GRFQTGVIHTS
+86 GRFQTGAIHTS
-97 NFGLKGDLTKNFFSV
+97 NFGLKGDLNKEFFSV
-112 QLSGYAMD
+112 QLSGYTMD
-120 GTESKKF
+120 GTERKNF

-146 KNLKRQPEALRKY
+146 SNLKKQPEALRKY
-159 LIDTYTEKQGFLY
+159 LIDTYTQKQGFLY

-191 LIRISQQNPVKAQSV
+191 LTRISQQNPVKAQSI
-206 SYESEMTPFLY
+206 SYESELTPFLY

-250 EKAYKVGVDMVK
+250 ENAYKVGVDMVK

-275 RNVNAPKLP
+275 RNVNLPKLP
-284 VMKSIKASTCPK
+284 MMKSVKASTCPK
-296 PRRPPCKN
+296 PRRPPCKD

-315 DCCFKI
+315 ECCFKI
-321 PKKRTTS
+321 PKKRGVS
-328 KKKKAPS
+328 KKKATP

-350 GGRKCVRLTKPVL
+350 GGRKCDRLTKPVL

-370 GVVGIREKNTK
+370 GVVGVRQKNTK
-381 NVICSALDANEKGTS
+381 NVICSALDAIEKGTS
-396 NLKIDGKLCRTMK
+396 NLKVDGKLCRTMK
-409 KDQLVA
+409 KDQLIA

-427 DTVKTLCQKLQNKPK
+427 DTVKMLCDKLQDKP
-442 TPNTPNT
+442 NS
-449 PNSLANDM
+449 PNSLANEM
-457 ERALLKRNRN
+457 EYALKMRRSRNATN
-467 IVNKKRRINNIG
+467 QKRRLNDTG
-479 IKNDIIKM
+479 IRNDLVKM

-500 DLDKNVREVK
+500 DLDKNVRDVK
-510 KQLNK
+510 RELNK

-520 SLNVTSRNGVIR
+520 SLNVTTRNGVIR

-580 KYAANLPK
+580 KYATNLPK
-588 TYPLN
+588 TYALN
-593 SSKIKNYVTIKRQL
+593 SSKIKNYVMIKRQL
-607 QQNTPSALKNKRKT
+607 QQNTPSALKNKRKN

>member
-6 FVKNSNI
+6 FVKNSNV
-13 SIQSESKVV
+13 SIQTTPSK
-22 APTVKGGLKIGIF
+22 KGGLKIGKF

-47 FSTTEK
+47 FSKDEK
-53 RVNLQYILKQK
+53 RVDLQYILKQK

-72 PSLSIDL
+72 PGLTLDL
-79 NEIKGYF
+79 NEIKGYY
-86 GRFQTGVIHTS
+86 GRFQTGAIHTS
-97 NFGLKGDLTKNFFSV
+97 NFGLKGDLNKEFFSV
-112 QLSGYAMD
+112 QLSGYTMD
-120 GTESKKF
+120 GTERKNF

-146 KNLKRQPEALRKY
+146 SNLKKQPEALRKY
-159 LIDTYTEKQGFLY
+159 LIDTYTQKQGFLY

-191 LIRISQQNPVKAQSV
+191 LTRISQQNPVKAQSI
-206 SYESEMTPFLY
+206 SYESELTPFLY

-250 EKAYKVGVDMVK
+250 ENAYKVGVDMVK

-275 RNVNAPKLP
+275 RNVNLPKLP
-284 VMKSIKASTCPK
+284 MMKSVKASTCPK
-296 PRRPPCKN
+296 PRRPPCKD

-315 DCCFKI
+315 ECCFKI
-321 PKKRTTS
+321 PKKRGVS
-328 KKKKAPS
+328 KKKATP

-350 GGRKCVRLTKPVL
+350 GGRKCDRLTKPVL

-370 GVVGIREKNTK
+370 GVVGVRQKNTK
-381 NVICSALDANEKGTS
+381 NVICSALDAIEKGTS
-396 NLKIDGKLCRTMK
+396 NLKVDGKLCRTMK
-409 KDQLVA
+409 KDQLIA

-427 DTVKTLCQKLQNKPK
+427 DTVKMLCDKLQDKP
-442 TPNTPNT
+442 NS
-449 PNSLANDM
+449 PNSLANEM
-457 ERALLKRNRN
+457 EYALKMRRTRNATN
-467 IVNKKRRINNIG
+467 QKRRLNDTG
-479 IKNDIIKM
+479 IRNDLVKM

-500 DLDKNVREVK
+500 DLDKNVRDVK
-510 KQLNK
+510 RELNK

-520 SLNVTSRNGVIR
+520 SLNVTTRNGVIR

-580 KYAANLPK
+580 KYATNLPK
-588 TYPLN
+588 TYALN
-593 SSKIKNYVTIKRQL
+593 SSKIKNYVMIKRQL
-607 QQNTPSALKNKRKT
+607 QQNTPSALKNKRKN

>member
-6 FVKNSNI
+6 FVKNSNV
-13 SIQSESKVV
+13 SIQTTPSK
-22 APTVKGGLKIGIF
+22 KGGLKIGKF

-47 FSTTEK
+47 FSKDEK
-53 RVNLQYILKQK
+53 RVDLQYILKQK

-72 PSLSIDL
+72 PGLTLDL
-79 NEIKGYF
+79 NEIKGYY
-86 GRFQTGVIHTS
+86 GRFQTGAIHTS
-97 NFGLKGDLTKNFFSV
+97 NFGLKGDLNKEFFSV
-112 QLSGYAMD
+112 QLSGYTMD
-120 GTESKKF
+120 GTERKNF

-146 KNLKRQPEALRKY
+146 SNLKKQPEALRKY
-159 LIDTYTEKQGFLY
+159 LIDTYTQKQGFLY

-191 LIRISQQNPVKAQSV
+191 LTRISQQNPVKAQSI
-206 SYESEMTPFLY
+206 SYESELTPFLY

-250 EKAYKVGVDMVK
+250 ENAYKVGVDMVK

-275 RNVNAPKLP
+275 RNVNLPKLP
-284 VMKSIKASTCPK
+284 MMKSVKASTCPK
-296 PRRPPCKN
+296 PRRPPCKD

-315 DCCFKI
+315 ECCFKI
-321 PKKRTTS
+321 PKKRGVS
-328 KKKKAPS
+328 KKKATP

-350 GGRKCVRLTKPVL
+350 GGRKCDRLTKPVL

-370 GVVGIREKNTK
+370 GVVGVRQKNTK
-381 NVICSALDANEKGTS
+381 NVICSALDAIEKGTS
-396 NLKIDGKLCRTMK
+396 NLKVDGKLCRTMK
-409 KDQLVA
+409 KDQLIA

-427 DTVKTLCQKLQNKPK
+427 DTVKMLCDKLQDKP
-442 TPNTPNT
+442 NS
-449 PNSLANDM
+449 PNSLANEM
-457 ERALLKRNRN
+457 EYALKMKRSRN
-467 IVNKKRRINNIG
+467 ITNQKRRLNDTG
-479 IKNDIIKM
+479 IRNDLVKM

-500 DLDKNVREVK
+500 DLDKNVRDVK
-510 KQLNK
+510 RELNK

-520 SLNVTSRNGVIR
+520 SLNVTTRNGVIR

-580 KYAANLPK
+580 KYATNLPK
-588 TYPLN
+588 TYALN
-593 SSKIKNYVTIKRQL
+593 SSKIKNYVMIKRQL
-607 QQNTPSALKNKRKT
+607 QQNTPSALKNNRKT

>member
-6 FVKNSNI
+6 FVKNSNV
-13 SIQSESKVV
+13 SIQTESKV
-22 APTVKGGLKIGIF
+22 APTKKGGLKIGKF

-47 FSTTEK
+47 FSKDEK
-53 RVNLQYILKQK
+53 RVDLQYILKQK

-72 PSLSIDL
+72 PGLTLDL
-79 NEIKGYF
+79 NEIKGYY
-86 GRFQTGVIHTS
+86 GRFQTGAIHTS
-97 NFGLKGDLTKNFFSV
+97 NFGLKGDLKKDFFSV
-112 QLSGYAMD
+112 QLSGYTMD
-120 GTESKKF
+120 GTEQKRF

-146 KNLKRQPEALRKY
+146 SNLKKQPESLRKY
-159 LIDTYTEKQGFLY
+159 LIDTYTQKQGFLY

-191 LIRISQQNPVKAQSV
+191 LTRISQQNPVKAQSV
-206 SYESEMTPFLY
+206 SYESELTPFLY
-217 MTYKDHN
+217 TTYKDHN

-250 EKAYKVGVDMVK
+250 ENAYKVGVDMVK

-284 VMKSIKASTCPK
+284 MMKSVKASTCPK

-321 PKKRTTS
+321 PKKRSVS
-328 KKKKAPS
+328 KKKSTP

-350 GGRKCVRLTKPVL
+350 GGRKCDRLTKPVL

-381 NVICSALDANEKGTS
+381 NVICSALDAIEKGTS

-442 TPNTPNT
+442 TANS
-449 PNSLANDM
+449 PNSLANEM
-457 ERALLKRNRN
+457 EYALKMKRSRN
-467 IVNKKRRINNIG
+467 VTNQRRKLNDTG
-479 IKNDIIKM
+479 IRNDLVRM

-500 DLDKNVREVK
+500 DLDKNVRDVK
-510 KQLNK
+510 RELNK

-540 KAMVKDMKLNQENTL
+540 KAMVKNMKLNQENTL

-580 KYAANLPK
+580 KYATNLPK

-607 QQNTPSALKNKRKT
+607 QQNTPSALKNKRKN

>member
-13 SIQSESKVV
+13 SIQTESKVV
-22 APTVKGGLKIGIF
+22 PTKKGGLKIGKF

-47 FSTTEK
+47 FSKDEK
-53 RVNLQYILKQK
+53 RVDLQYILKQK
-64 PKGHAQIA
+64 PKGRAQIA
-72 PSLSIDL
+72 TGLTIDL
-79 NEIKGYF
+79 NEIKGYY
-86 GRFQTGVIHTS
+86 GRFQTGAIHTS
-97 NFGLKGDLTKNFFSV
+97 NFGLKGDLNKEFFSV
-112 QLSGYAMD
+112 QLSGYTMD
-120 GTESKKF
+120 GTEQKKF

-146 KNLKRQPEALRKY
+146 NNLKKQPEALRKY
-159 LIDTYTEKQGFLY
+159 LVDTYTQKQGFLY
-172 NEIEYNNI
+172 NDIEYNNI

-191 LIRISQQNPVKAQSV
+191 LTRIAQQNPVKAQSI
-206 SYESEMTPFLY
+206 SYEAETTPFLY
-217 MTYKDHN
+217 MIYKDHN
-224 FVLSTKSGKLG
+224 FVLSSKSGKLG
-235 SGVVQVQGESDPDDL
+235 SGIIQVQGESDPDDL
-250 EKAYKVGVDMVK
+250 ENAYKVGVDMVK

-284 VMKSIKASTCPK
+284 MMKSVKASTCPK
-296 PRRPPCKN
+296 PRRPPCKD

-321 PKKRTTS
+321 PKKRSVS
-328 KKKKAPS
+328 KKKSTP

-350 GGRKCVRLTKPVL
+350 GGRKCDRLTKPVL

-381 NVICSALDANEKGTS
+381 NVICSALDAIEKGTS

-427 DTVKTLCQKLQNKPK
+427 DTVKMLCNKLQNKP
-442 TPNTPNT
+442 NTANS
-449 PNSLANDM
+449 PNSLANEM
-457 ERALLKRNRN
+457 ESALKMRRNRN
-467 IVNKKRRINNIG
+467 TVNQRRKLNDTG
-479 IKNDIIKM
+479 IRNDLVKM

-500 DLDKNVREVK
+500 DLNKNVRDIK
-510 KQLNK
+510 KELNK

-580 KYAANLPK
+580 KYATNLPK

-593 SSKIKNYVTIKRQL
+593 SSKIKNYVMIKRQL
-607 QQNTPSALKNKRKT
+607 QQNTPSALKNNRKT

>member
-6 FVKNSNI
+6 FVKNSNV
-13 SIQSESKVV
+13 SIQTTPSK
-22 APTVKGGLKIGIF
+22 KGGLKIGKF

-47 FSTTEK
+47 FSKDEK
-53 RVNLQYILKQK
+53 RVDLQYILKQK

-72 PSLSIDL
+72 PGLTLDL
-79 NEIKGYF
+79 NEIKGYY
-86 GRFQTGVIHTS
+86 GRFQTGAIHTS
-97 NFGLKGDLTKNFFSV
+97 NFGLKGDLNKEFFSV
-112 QLSGYAMD
+112 QLSGYTMD
-120 GTESKKF
+120 GTERKNF

-146 KNLKRQPEALRKY
+146 SNLKKQPEALRKY
-159 LIDTYTEKQGFLY
+159 LIDTYTQKQGFLY

-191 LIRISQQNPVKAQSV
+191 LTRISQQNPVKAQSI
-206 SYESEMTPFLY
+206 SYESEITPFLY

-250 EKAYKVGVDMVK
+250 ENAYKVGVDMVK

-275 RNVNAPKLP
+275 RNVNLPKLP
-284 VMKSIKASTCPK
+284 MMKSVKASTCPK
-296 PRRPPCKN
+296 PRRPPCKD

-315 DCCFKI
+315 ECCFKI
-321 PKKRTTS
+321 PKKRGTT
-328 KKKKAPS
+328 KKKTTP

-350 GGRKCVRLTKPVL
+350 GGRKCDRLTKPVL

-370 GVVGIREKNTK
+370 GVVGVRQKNTK
-381 NVICSALDANEKGTS
+381 NVICSALDAIEKGTS
-396 NLKIDGKLCRTMK
+396 NLKIDGKLCRKMK

-427 DTVKTLCQKLQNKPK
+427 DTVKMLCDKLQNKP
-442 TPNTPNT
+442 NS
-449 PNSLANDM
+449 PNSLANEM
-457 ERALLKRNRN
+457 EYALKMRRSRNVTNQKRKLNDTGIRN
-467 IVNKKRRINNIG
+467 DLV
-479 IKNDIIKM
+479 KM

-500 DLDKNVREVK
+500 DLDKNVRDIKRE
-510 KQLNK
+510 LNK

-520 SLNVTSRNGVIR
+520 SLNVTTRNGVIR

-540 KAMVKDMKLNQENTL
+540 KAMVKNMKLNQENTL

-580 KYAANLPK
+580 KYATNLPK
-588 TYPLN
+588 TYALN

-607 QQNTPSALKNKRKT
+607 QQNTPSALKNKRKN

>member
-6 FVKNSNI
+6 FVKNSNV
-13 SIQSESKVV
+13 SIQTTPSK
-22 APTVKGGLKIGIF
+22 KGGLKIGKF

-47 FSTTEK
+47 FSKDEK
-53 RVNLQYILKQK
+53 RVDLQYILKQK

-72 PSLSIDL
+72 PGLTLDL
-79 NEIKGYF
+79 NEIKGYY
-86 GRFQTGVIHTS
+86 GRFQTGAIHTS
-97 NFGLKGDLTKNFFSV
+97 NFGLKGDLNKEFFSV
-112 QLSGYAMD
+112 QLSGYTMD
-120 GTESKKF
+120 GTERKNF

-146 KNLKRQPEALRKY
+146 SNLKKQPEALRKY
-159 LIDTYTEKQGFLY
+159 LIDTYTQKQGFLY

-191 LIRISQQNPVKAQSV
+191 LTRISQQNPVKAQSI
-206 SYESEMTPFLY
+206 SYESELTPFLY

-250 EKAYKVGVDMVK
+250 ENAYKVGVDMVK

-275 RNVNAPKLP
+275 RNVNLPKLP
-284 VMKSIKASTCPK
+284 IMKSVKASTCPK
-296 PRRPPCKN
+296 PRRPPCKD

-315 DCCFKI
+315 ECCFKI
-321 PKKRTTS
+321 PKKRGTT
-328 KKKKAPS
+328 KKKTTP

-350 GGRKCVRLTKPVL
+350 GGRKCDRLTKPVL

-370 GVVGIREKNTK
+370 GVVGVRQKNTK
-381 NVICSALDANEKGTS
+381 NVICSALDAIEKGTS
-396 NLKIDGKLCRTMK
+396 NLKIDGKLCRKMK

-427 DTVKTLCQKLQNKPK
+427 DTVKMLCDKLQDKP
-442 TPNTPNT
+442 NS
-449 PNSLANDM
+449 PNSLANEM
-457 ERALLKRNRN
+457 EYALKMKRSRN
-467 IVNKKRRINNIG
+467 ITNQKRRLNDTG
-479 IKNDIIKM
+479 IRNDLVKM

-500 DLDKNVREVK
+500 DLDKNVRDVK
-510 KQLNK
+510 RELNK

-520 SLNVTSRNGVIR
+520 SLNVTTRNGVIR

-580 KYAANLPK
+580 KYATNLPK
-588 TYPLN
+588 TYALN
-593 SSKIKNYVTIKRQL
+593 STKIKNYVMIKRQL
-607 QQNTPSALKNKRKT
+607 QQNTPSALKNKRKN

>member
-6 FVKNSNI
+6 FVKNSNV
-13 SIQSESKVV
+13 SIQTTPSK
-22 APTVKGGLKIGIF
+22 KGGLKIGKF

-47 FSTTEK
+47 FSKDEK
-53 RVNLQYILKQK
+53 RVDLQYILKQK

-72 PSLSIDL
+72 PGLTLDL
-79 NEIKGYF
+79 NEIKGYY
-86 GRFQTGVIHTS
+86 GRFQTGAIHTS
-97 NFGLKGDLTKNFFSV
+97 NFGLKGDLNKEFFSV
-112 QLSGYAMD
+112 QLSGYTMD
-120 GTESKKF
+120 GTERKNF

-146 KNLKRQPEALRKY
+146 SNLKKQPEALRKY
-159 LIDTYTEKQGFLY
+159 LIDTYTQKQGFLY

-191 LIRISQQNPVKAQSV
+191 LTRISQQNPVKAQSI
-206 SYESEMTPFLY
+206 SYESELTPFLY
-217 MTYKDHN
+217 MTYRDHN

-250 EKAYKVGVDMVK
+250 ENAYKVGVDMVK

-275 RNVNAPKLP
+275 RNVNLPKLP
-284 VMKSIKASTCPK
+284 MMKSVKASTCPK
-296 PRRPPCKN
+296 PRRPPCKD

-315 DCCFKI
+315 ECCFKI
-321 PKKRTTS
+321 PKKRGVS
-328 KKKKAPS
+328 KKKATP

-350 GGRKCVRLTKPVL
+350 GGRKCDRLTKPVL

-370 GVVGIREKNTK
+370 GVVGVRQKNTK
-381 NVICSALDANEKGTS
+381 NVICSALDAIEKGTS
-396 NLKIDGKLCRTMK
+396 NLKVDGKLCRTMK
-409 KDQLVA
+409 KDQLIA

-427 DTVKTLCQKLQNKPK
+427 DTVKMLCDKLQDKP
-442 TPNTPNT
+442 NS
-449 PNSLANDM
+449 PNSLANEM
-457 ERALLKRNRN
+457 EYALKMKRSRN
-467 IVNKKRRINNIG
+467 ITNQKRRLNDTG
-479 IKNDIIKM
+479 IRNDLVKM

-500 DLDKNVREVK
+500 DLDKNVRDVK
-510 KQLNK
+510 RELNK

-520 SLNVTSRNGVIR
+520 SLNVTTRNGVIR

-555 KKKLLRNE
+555 KKKLLINE

-580 KYAANLPK
+580 KYATNLPK
-588 TYPLN
+588 TYALN
-593 SSKIKNYVTIKRQL
+593 SSKIKNYVMIKRQL
-607 QQNTPSALKNKRKT
+607 QQNTPSALKNKRKN

>member
-6 FVKNSNI
+6 FVKNSNV
-13 SIQSESKVV
+13 SIQTESKVV
-22 APTVKGGLKIGIF
+22 PTKKGGLKIGKF

-47 FSTTEK
+47 FSKDEK
-53 RVNLQYILKQK
+53 RVDLQYILKQK

-72 PSLSIDL
+72 TGLTIDL
-79 NEIKGYF
+79 NEIKGYY
-86 GRFQTGVIHTS
+86 GRFQTGAIHTS
-97 NFGLKGDLTKNFFSV
+97 NFGLKGDLKKEFFSV
-112 QLSGYAMD
+112 QLSGYTMD
-120 GTESKKF
+120 GTEQKKF

-146 KNLKRQPEALRKY
+146 TNLKKQPEALRKY
-159 LIDTYTEKQGFLY
+159 LVDTYTQKQGFLY
-172 NEIEYNNI
+172 SDIEYNNI
-180 AGFFN
+180 SGFFN

-191 LIRISQQNPVKAQSV
+191 LTRIAQQNPVKAQSI
-206 SYESEMTPFLY
+206 SYEAETTPFLY
-217 MTYKDHN
+217 MIYKDHN

-235 SGVVQVQGESDPDDL
+235 SGVIQVQGESDPDDL
-250 EKAYKVGVDMVK
+250 ENAYKVGVDMVK

-284 VMKSIKASTCPK
+284 MMKSVKASTCPK

-321 PKKRTTS
+321 PKKRSTS
-328 KKKKAPS
+328 KKKSTP

-350 GGRKCVRLTKPVL
+350 GGLKCDRLTKPVL

-370 GVVGIREKNTK
+370 GVVGIREKNNK
-381 NVICSALDANEKGTS
+381 SVICSALDAIEKGTS

-422 TIDDK
+422 AIDDK
-427 DTVKTLCQKLQNKPK
+427 DTVKMLCDKLQNKP
-442 TPNTPNT
+442 NTANS
-449 PNSLANDM
+449 PNSLANEM
-457 ERALLKRNRN
+457 ETALKMRRNRN
-467 IVNKKRRINNIG
+467 TTNQRRKLNDTG
-479 IKNDIIKM
+479 IRNDLVKM

-500 DLDKNVREVK
+500 NLDKNVRDIKRE
-510 KQLNK
+510 LNK

-540 KAMVKDMKLNQENTL
+540 KAMVKDMKLNQEITL

-580 KYAANLPK
+580 KYATNLPK

-593 SSKIKNYVTIKRQL
+593 STKIKNYVMIKRQL
-607 QQNTPSALKNKRKT
+607 QQNTPSALKNNRKT

>member
-6 FVKNSNI
+6 FVKNSNV
-13 SIQSESKVV
+13 SIQTSK
-22 APTVKGGLKIGIF
+22 PSSMSTTSGGLKIGKF
-35 HPGMYNVLVNKK
+35 NPGMYNVLVNKK
-47 FSTTEK
+47 FSKDEK
-53 RVNLQYILKQK
+53 RVNMQYILKQK

-72 PSLSIDL
+72 PGLTIDL

-86 GRFQTGVIHTS
+86 GRFQTGAIHTS
-97 NFGLKGDLTKNFFSV
+97 NFGLKGDLNKEFFSV
-112 QLSGYAMD
+112 QLGGYMMD
-120 GTESKKF
+120 GMERKNF

-146 KNLKRQPEALRKY
+146 KNLKRQPESLRKY
-159 LIDTYTEKQGFLY
+159 IIDTYTEKHQFLY
-172 NEIEYNNI
+172 NDIEYNNI

-191 LIRISQQNPVKAQSV
+191 LARITSQNPIKAQSI
-206 SYESEMTPFLY
+206 SYEPELTPFLY

-224 FVLSTKSGKLG
+224 FVLSTKYGKTG
-235 SGVVQVQGESDPDDL
+235 SGVVQIQGESDPDDL
-250 EKAYKVGVDMVK
+250 EKAYKIGIDMTK

-275 RNVNAPKLP
+275 RNVNAPKIP
-284 VMKSIKASTCPK
+284 IKRTIKASTCPK
-296 PRRPPCKN
+296 PRRPPCKS

-328 KKKKAPS
+328 KKKKNTT
-335 KNVSISYDKDGTMKI
+335 KNVSISYDKNGVMKI
-350 GGRKCVRLTKPVL
+350 GGRKCNRLTKPVL

-370 GVVGIREKNTK
+370 GVVGVKQKNTK
-381 NVICSALDANEKGTS
+381 ETICSALDAINKGTS
-396 NLKIDGKLCRTMK
+396 NLKIDDKLCRTMK
-409 KDQLVA
+409 KEQLVA
-415 MALSKGI
+415 IALSKGI
-422 TIDDK
+422 TVNDK
-427 DTVKTLCQKLQNKPK
+427 DTVKILCQKLQNKPK

-449 PNSLANDM
+449 PNSLANEM

-467 IVNKKRRINNIG
+467 IVNKKRRINNTS
-479 IKNDIIKM
+479 IKNDLVKM

-500 DLDKNVREVK
+500 DLDKNVRDVK
-510 KQLNK
+510 KELNK
-515 AEKNN
+515 AEKNK
-520 SLNVTSRNGVIR
+520 SLNVTTRNGVIK

-540 KAMVKDMKLNQENTL
+540 RAMVKNMKLNQEQDL
-555 KKKLLRNE
+555 KKKLIKNE

-568 GKFGKNMVNNVI
+568 GKYGNTMVNNVI
-580 KYAANLPK
+580 KYVTNLPK
-588 TYPLN
+588 TPPIN
-593 SSKIKNYVTIKRQL
+593 GTRVKNYVKIKRQL
-607 QQNTPSALKNKRKT
+607 QQNFPQALKNKRKT

>member
-6 FVKNSNI
+6 FVKNSNV
-13 SIQSESKVV
+13 SIQT
-22 APTVKGGLKIGIF
+22 APTKKGGLRIGTF

-47 FSTTEK
+47 FSKDEK
-53 RVNLQYILKQK
+53 RVDLEYILKQK

-72 PSLSIDL
+72 QGLTIDL
-79 NEIKGYF
+79 NEIKGYY
-86 GRFQTGVIHTS
+86 GRFQTGAIHTS
-97 NFGLKGDLTKNFFSV
+97 NFGLKGNLNKNFFSV
-112 QLSGYAMD
+112 QLSGYMMN
-120 GTESKKF
+120 GIERKNF
-127 TFVIYS
+127 TFVIYA

-159 LIDTYTEKQGFLY
+159 LIDTYTQKQQFLY

-191 LIRISQQNPVKAQSV
+191 LQRIVSQNPLKAQSV
-206 SYESEMTPFLY
+206 TYETEMTPFLY

-224 FVLSTKSGKLG
+224 FVLSSKSVKLG
-235 SGVVQVQGESDPDDL
+235 SGIVQIQGENDPDDL
-250 EKAYKVGVDMVK
+250 ENAYDIGVDMVK

-275 RNVNAPKLP
+275 RNVNVPKLAATKR
-284 VMKSIKASTCPK
+284 VKASTCPK

-321 PKKRTTS
+321 PKKRSTTT
-328 KKKKAPS
+328 KP

-350 GGRKCVRLTKPVL
+350 GGRKCDRLTKPVL
-363 LDVAKKL
+363 LEVAKKL
-370 GVVGIREKNTK
+370 GVVGVKEKNSKST
-381 NVICSALDANEKGTS
+381 ICSALDAIEKGTS
-396 NLKIDGKLCRTMK
+396 NFKVNGKTCRTMK
-409 KDQLVA
+409 REQLVVLA
-415 MALSKGI
+415 ISKGI
-422 TIDDK
+422 TVEDK
-427 DTVKTLCQKLQNKPK
+427 DTVKILCEKLQNK
-442 TPNTPNT
+442 PNTPNT
-449 PNSLANDM
+449 PNSLANEM
-457 ERALLKRNRN
+457 ERVLLKRNRN
-467 IVNKKRRINNIG
+467 ITNKKRRLNDAS
-479 IKNDIIKM
+479 IKNDLVKL

-510 KQLNK
+510 AEINK
-515 AEKNN
+515 AEKNV
-520 SLNVTSRNGVIR
+520 SLNVTTRNGIIK

-540 KAMVKDMKLNQENTL
+540 RAMVKDMKRNQEKTL
-555 KKKLLRNE
+555 KIKLLQNE

-568 GKFGKNMVNNVI
+568 GKFGKNMVNNVV
-580 KYAANLPK
+580 KYATNLPK
-588 TYPLN
+588 TPPLN
-593 SSKIKNYVTIKRQL
+593 SNKIKNYIKIKREL
-607 QQNTPSALKNKRKT
+607 QQKPPLALKNIRKN

>member
-6 FVKNSNI
+6 FVKNSNV
-13 SIQSESKVV
+13 SIQTESKVV
-22 APTVKGGLKIGIF
+22 PTKKGGLKIGKF

-53 RVNLQYILKQK
+53 RVDLQYILKQK

-72 PSLSIDL
+72 PGLTIDL
-79 NEIKGYF
+79 NEIKGYY
-86 GRFQTGVIHTS
+86 GRFQTGAIHTS
-97 NFGLKGDLTKNFFSV
+97 NFGLKGDLKKEFFSV
-112 QLSGYAMD
+112 QLSGYTMD
-120 GTESKKF
+120 GTEQKKF

-146 KNLKRQPEALRKY
+146 NNLKKQPEALRKY
-159 LIDTYTEKQGFLY
+159 LVDTYTQKQGFLY
-172 NEIEYNNI
+172 SDIEYNNI

-191 LIRISQQNPVKAQSV
+191 LTRIAQQNPVKAQSI
-206 SYESEMTPFLY
+206 SYETETTPFLY
-217 MTYKDHN
+217 MIYKDHN

-235 SGVVQVQGESDPDDL
+235 SGVIQVQGESDPDDL
-250 EKAYKVGVDMVK
+250 ENAYKVGVDMVK

-275 RNVNAPKLP
+275 RNVNLPKLS
-284 VMKSIKASTCPK
+284 VMKSVKASTCPK

-321 PKKRTTS
+321 PKKRSTS
-328 KKKKAPS
+328 KKKSTP

-350 GGRKCVRLTKPVL
+350 GGRKCDRLTKPVL

-381 NVICSALDANEKGTS
+381 NVICSALDAIEKGTS
-396 NLKIDGKLCRTMK
+396 NLKVNGKLCRTMK

-427 DTVKTLCQKLQNKPK
+427 DTVKTLCHKLQNKPK
-442 TPNTPNT
+442 TPNTPN
-449 PNSLANDM
+449 SLANEM
-457 ERALLKRNRN
+457 ETALKMRRSRNATNQRRKLNDTGIRN
-467 IVNKKRRINNIG
+467 DLV
-479 IKNDIIKM
+479 KM

-500 DLDKNVREVK
+500 NLDKNVRDIKRE
-510 KQLNK
+510 LNK

-580 KYAANLPK
+580 KYATNLPK
-588 TYPLN
+588 TYALN
-593 SSKIKNYVTIKRQL
+593 STKIKNYVMIKRQL
-607 QQNTPSALKNKRKT
+607 QQNTPSALKNNRKT